1 MVAVIQPVFEKAA
14 KEGLLAALDKPSE
27 RTDWYSKELASG
39 LRAFPKG
46 EVTEGGMREDITIT
60 LQYMASYLQG
70 SAAAAVTSPQLRL
83 QLMEDLATAEIRR
96 AALWK
101 RLHAGAVLQGEGPL
115 AGKKL
120 TEEVF
125 LRLLDEEAGKLKGK
139 SVDTA
144 REILR
149 WTTTAKKQIPWISDP
164 LNVVLDE
171 ESPEVIAAALKA
183 YFDTYV
189 TTGKRLPRVAGVD
202 LR

>member
-14 KEGLLAALDKPSE
+14 REGLLAALDTAPARS
-27 RTDWYSKELASG
+27 DWYGEELAAG
-39 LRAFPKG
+39 LRAFPVG
-46 EVTEGGMREDITIT
+46 LLTEAGMREDITIT

-70 SAAAAVTSPQLRL
+70 SAAAAVTSPQLKL

-115 AGKKL
+115 AGKRL
-120 TEEVF
+120 TGEVF
-125 LRLLDEEAGKLKGK
+125 LRLLDEEAGKLKGA
-139 SVDTA
+139 SVGTA

-149 WTTTAKKQIPWISDP
+149 LATTAKKLIPWISDP

-171 ESPEVIAAALKA
+171 ESPEVITSALKA

-189 TTGKRLPRVAGVD
+189 TTGKRLGRVAGAD
-202 LR
+202 RL

>member
-1 MVAVIQPVFEKAA
+1 M
-14 KEGLLAALDKPSE
+14 
-27 RTDWYSKELASG
+27 
-39 LRAFPKG
+39 
-46 EVTEGGMREDITIT
+46 
-60 LQYMASYLQG
+60 
-70 SAAAAVTSPQLRL
+70 
-83 QLMEDLATAEIRR
+83 
-96 AALWK
+96 
-101 RLHAGAVLQGEGPL
+101 

-125 LRLLDEEAGKLKGK
+125 LRLLDDEAGKLKAK

-149 WTTTAKKQIPWISDP
+149 WTTISKKLIPWISDP

-189 TTGKRLPRVAGVD
+189 TTGKRLTKVAGAD
-202 LR
+202 SR